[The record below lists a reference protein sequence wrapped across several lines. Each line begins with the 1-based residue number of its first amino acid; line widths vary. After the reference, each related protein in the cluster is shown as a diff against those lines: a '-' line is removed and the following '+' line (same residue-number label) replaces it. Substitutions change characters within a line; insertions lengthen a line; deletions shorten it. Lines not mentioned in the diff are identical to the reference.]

1 MKAKAKSVVLT
12 VEKTPVVKMFSRYFQ
27 EVWSRDAEGLKLRVF
42 DDVYVAGLQRQV
54 LAYEGALITGRG
66 GLTGKKRR
74 LGSFGAK
81 RSIPIGPNPR
91 DHPPLP
97 PGTRSCSDVIDLLT
111 V

>member
-54 LAYEGALITGRG
+54 PAYEGCPHHWQRWPD
-66 GLTGKKRR
+66 GKEAKARIIRR
-74 LGSFGAK
+74 EK
-81 RSIPIGPNPR
+81 IDPNRPQ
-91 DHPPLP
+91 PA
-97 PGTRSCSDVIDLLT
+97 
-111 V
+111 